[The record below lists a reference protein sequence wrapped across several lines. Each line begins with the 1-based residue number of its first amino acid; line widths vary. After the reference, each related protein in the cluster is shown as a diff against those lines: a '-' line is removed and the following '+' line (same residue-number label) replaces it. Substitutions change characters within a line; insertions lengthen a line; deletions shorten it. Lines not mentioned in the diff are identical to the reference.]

1 MTSFVA
7 IERLRDFF
15 AGLIYGTLAATAS
28 LSMHVIGSSFLGEDP
43 LRLVRVYLS
52 FGLGE
57 RALELPTG
65 PAVALGC
72 VLYLATGA
80 LLGSVVF
87 LVLAGPLATWSL
99 PRRALAAG
107 VMGLGMWVLNAYAL
121 LSWVQPLLVGE
132 AWIVDAIPWWLG
144 AATHLVFVATVFLLG
159 LPELR
164 SFGTQ
169 SAPAALTR

>member
-1 MTSFVA
+1 MRSLFV
-7 IERLRDFF
+7 
-15 AGLIYGTLAATAS
+15 GLIYGTLAASVA

-57 RALELPTG
+57 QALDLPAG

-80 LLGSVVF
+80 LLGSVVY
-87 LVLAGPLATWSL
+87 LILAGPLSTWSL
-99 PRRALAAG
+99 PRRALASAA
-107 VMGLGMWVLNAYAL
+107 MGIGMWLLNAYAL
-121 LSWVQPLLVGE
+121 LSWVQPLMVGE

-144 AATHLVFVATVFLLG
+144 AVTHLVFVATVFLLA
-159 LPELR
+159 LPELHALR
-164 SFGTQ
+164 SELPREG
-169 SAPAALTR
+169 ALAR